1 MLKVDIKA
9 GERRLVTGLP
19 AQSCGLDFG
28 TSNSTVAVVA
38 EARPHLVPIENDNTT
53 IPSAVFFSTVRRGPA
68 FGREAIRRY
77 TDGEPGRFMRAIKSI
92 LGHGLFHEETPLQG
106 KKVPLS
112 QVLTLFLRH
121 LKAKAEQYI
130 DDEICDVVLG
140 RPVQFI
146 EGNPEADQQAQRDLQ
161 SAARGLGFRNIEFQY
176 EPIAAA
182 LDYEQTVAKE
192 QIVFVVDIGG
202 GTADFSI
209 VKVSPTGARKSD
221 RYDDI
226 LANKGI
232 RVGGTDFDRMLS
244 IAHVMPLLGL
254 GSRMRDGGLEL
265 PKWIYYD
272 LATWSQIPFLYS
284 QKTMTFLRSLRYDA
298 EKQDL
303 IDRLVRVIDRQDG
316 HRVAD
321 TVEHAKIALTA
332 EPATVADLMYVEPD
346 LGVSIDRSHLGH
358 AIEPGVRRIE
368 QTIAETVTAANLA
381 SSQIQAVFLTGG
393 SSMIPVIRDRISRFF
408 GNATLVHGDM
418 FGSVGKGLG
427 LDAFRKFR

>member
-1 MLKVDIKA
+1 M
-9 GERRLVTGLP
+9 
-19 AQSCGLDFG
+19 QSCGLDFG

-38 EARPHLVPIENDNTT
+38 EARPQLVPIESENTT
-53 IPSAVFFSTVRRGPA
+53 IPSAVFFSTLRSGQA

-106 KKVPLS
+106 KMVPLS

-121 LKAKAEQYI
+121 LKEKAEQYI

-146 EGNPEADQQAQRDLQ
+146 EGDPEADQQAQRDLR
-161 SAARGLGFRNIEFQY
+161 SAASGLGFRNIEFQY

-209 VKVSPTGARKSD
+209 VKVSPTSTQKSD

-254 GSRMRDGGLEL
+254 GTRMRDGGPEL

-272 LATWSQIPFLYS
+272 LATWSHIPFLYS

-298 EKQDL
+298 DKQDL
-303 IDRLVRVIDRQDG
+303 VDRLIRVVDRQEG

-321 TVEHAKIALTA
+321 SVEHAKIALTN

-346 LGVSIDRSHLGH
+346 LDVSINQFQLGE
-358 AIEPGVRRIE
+358 AIEPGVGRIE
-368 QTIAETVTAANLA
+368 QTIAETVSEANLA
-381 SSQIQAVFLTGG
+381 SNQIQVVFMTGG
-393 SSMIPVIRDRISRFF
+393 SSMIPTIRDRIARFF
-408 GNATLVHGDM
+408 DSATLVTGDM